1 MPFPFIFAL
10 KYFQAAFVYLD
21 VWVKLWHWNELE
33 KKSMP
38 LCIFIYSFIL
48 FLVREIAEFFALPDV
63 SSAFI

>member
-1 MPFPFIFAL
+1 MFGLSF
-10 KYFQAAFVYLD
+10 D
-21 VWVKLWHWNELE
+21 TGMSW

-48 FLVREIAEFFALPDV
+48 VLVKEIAEFFALPDV